1 MILLCVVVF
10 VVVVVVIVVV
20 VVVVVAVVVVVV
32 IVAGVIM
39 VISATVSGFSLILML
54 SLPNTSEFHAESP
67 TKSSLP
73 KEVSIS

>member
-10 VVVVVVIVVV
+10 VVVGVIVVV
-20 VVVVVAVVVVVV
+20 VVVVVAVVVVAV
-32 IVAGVIM
+32 IVADVIM

>member
-10 VVVVVVIVVV
+10 VVVGVVVV
-20 VVVVVAVVVVVV
+20 VVVVVAVVVVAV
-32 IVAGVIM
+32 IVADVIM

-54 SLPNTSEFHAESP
+54 SLPYTSEFHAESP

>member
-10 VVVVVVIVVV
+10 VVVIVVV
-20 VVVVVAVVVVVV
+20 VVAD
-32 IVAGVIM
+32 VIM

-54 SLPNTSEFHAESP
+54 SVPNTSEFHAESP

>member
-1 MILLCVVVF
+1 MTVKLILLCVVVF
-10 VVVVVVIVVV
+10 

-54 SLPNTSEFHAESP
+54 SVPNTSEFHAESP

>member
-1 MILLCVVVF
+1 MCVVVF
-10 VVVVVVIVVV
+10 VVVGVIVV
-20 VVVVVAVVVVVV
+20 VVVVVAVVVVAV

-54 SLPNTSEFHAESP
+54 SLPYTSEFHAESP

>member
-10 VVVVVVIVVV
+10 VF
-20 VVVVVAVVVVVV
+20 VVVVAVVVVVVV

-39 VISATVSGFSLILML
+39 VISATVSGFSLILMF
-54 SLPNTSEFHAESP
+54 SLPYTSEFHAESP

>member
-1 MILLCVVVF
+1 MTVKLILLCVVVF
-10 VVVVVVIVVV
+10 VVVVVVAV
-20 VVVVVAVVVVVV
+20 VVVVVV

-54 SLPNTSEFHAESP
+54 SLPYTSEFHAESP